1 MPLLL
6 GYVSE
11 EVIAANGNAPFWS
24 PYESNSILDLL
35 RKEME
40 PGARSALAFPRYECG
55 ASLTMLTRQEVEA
68 RLSIALSNIGFA
80 DRGVRLLPRAP

>member
-1 MPLLL
+1 M
-6 GYVSE
+6 V
-11 EVIAANGNAPFWS
+11 AANGNAPFWS

-35 RKEME
+35 RME
-40 PGARSALAFPRYECG
+40 PGMRSALAFPRYECG
-55 ASLTMLTRQEVEA
+55 ASLTMLTRHRVEA